1 MKITVEL
8 QAYLA
13 EYSPVG
19 KSSFEYSVPEG
30 AVVSDLIS
38 RLGIPEE
45 MATVVIVG
53 QTAAHMSDPLHEG
66 DAVTVIPPLAG
77 GR

>member
-8 QAYLA
+8 QAYLE

-30 AVVSDLIS
+30 ALVSDLIS

-53 QTAAHMSDPLHEG
+53 QTAARMSDPLHEG
-66 DAVTVIPPLAG
+66 DTVTVIPPLAG
-77 GR
+77 GS